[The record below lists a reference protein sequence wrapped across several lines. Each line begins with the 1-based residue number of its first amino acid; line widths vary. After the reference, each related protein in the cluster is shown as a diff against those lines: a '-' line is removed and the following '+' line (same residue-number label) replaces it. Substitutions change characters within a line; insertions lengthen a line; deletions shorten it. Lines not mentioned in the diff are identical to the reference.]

1 MTAAHPYAFLAV
13 LAAVAVAFPLILLGV
28 AQLWFKFFQPAKPSS
43 VKNDVYECGVAPTG
57 DSWIQFKA
65 HYYLYAIL
73 FLIFDVEVLFLLPF
87 AVAFTDL
94 PMSALLIMSV
104 FMLLLAEGLLW
115 AWQRGHL
122 EWK

>member
-1 MTAAHPYAFLAV
+1 MNAHPYAFLALFLV
-13 LAAVAVAFPLILLGV
+13 VAVAFPLGALLV
-28 AQLWFKFFQPAKPSS
+28 AQLWFRFFQPAKPGAA
-43 VKNDVYECGVAPTG
+43 KNDVYECGVAPTG

-87 AVAFTDL
+87 AVTFTAL
-94 PMSALLIMSV
+94 PTGALVAMLV
-104 FMLLLAEGLLW
+104 FILLLVEGLVW
-115 AWQRGHL
+115 AWHRGHL

>member
-1 MTAAHPYAFLAV
+1 MTDHPYAFLA
-13 LAAVAVAFPLILLGV
+13 LFAGVAVAFPVALLAV
-28 AQLWFKFFQPAKPSS
+28 AQLWFRFFQPAKPSPT
-43 VKNDVYECGVAPTG
+43 KNDVYECGVAPSG

-87 AVAFTDL
+87 AVTFTSL
-94 PMSALLIMSV
+94 PVGALVAMLV
-104 FMLLLAEGLLW
+104 FILLLAEGLVW